1 MLSMSDRIR
10 AARTTAGLSQSQ
22 LATETGVKRSAVAQW
37 ERKEGTSPSVSHL
50 AQIAVV
56 TKVRFEWLATGR
68 GCAKPDGDGLH
79 GTVQP
84 NADYVQNDLEGNILS
99 LVRRLPP
106 RKRKVA
112 HAIIEMLGV

>member
-10 AARTTAGLSQSQ
+10 AARTTAGFSQTQ
-22 LATETGVKRSAVAQW
+22 LARETGVKRSAVAQW
-37 ERKEGTSPSVSHL
+37 ERKEGTTPSVSHL

-56 TKVRFEWLATGR
+56 THVRFEWLATGR
-68 GCAKPDGDGLH
+68 GCAKTDGETLH
-79 GTVQP
+79 GTVQA